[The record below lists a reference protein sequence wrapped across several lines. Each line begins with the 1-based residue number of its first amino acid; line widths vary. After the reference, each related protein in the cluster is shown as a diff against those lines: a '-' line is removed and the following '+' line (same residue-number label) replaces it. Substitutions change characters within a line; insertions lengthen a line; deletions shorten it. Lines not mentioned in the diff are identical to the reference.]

1 MPTKIK
7 VHEKVLG
14 HLSRGLYRSPA
25 SALRELVSNAWDAD
39 ASVVR
44 INTNF
49 PSFFQVSVED
59 NGRGFTKEEFESLME
74 GGIGNSQKRPG
85 GETTPQGRPLIGR
98 LGIGLLGIAQICG
111 SFTIASNPEKG
122 KGFKARVRLYDL
134 LKKRLDSG
142 EGVIS
147 QKEFVKE
154 VDIGEYEFVAD
165 NERKNRPTGTVVLAD
180 AVHPTFTGV
189 FQESLKF
196 EEYKDPARDWK
207 KSLGTVSNVRSLQ
220 ELGDYWRLLW
230 ELAACCPIPYLGKD
244 ALPKKLIS
252 DEQKTLTRYGFGL
265 FVDGIRLFKPVYLRG
280 NPNGYTA
287 LRIPSQAKSIYGNEL
302 SFRGYI
308 VVQEGSQLHPDE
320 LRGILIRIK
329 NVAIGYYDPS
339 MLDYRFN
346 EGPRSRWVTGEIFV
360 DKGLEDALNIDR
372 DSFNRFHPEYRAL
385 QQFVHEKLR
394 TEVFPKVYKQIDV
407 RSNKKA
413 KKTAREHRETLKSVV
428 SEAVGSTVSF
438 RYARDEPSRENSPV
452 ASIEERK
459 NRMEIVL
466 PNPESLKAK
475 KKHRGLFAAVLS
487 IFEVAI
493 REKTHHKQSE
503 TFAELLQN
511 LLSKW

>member
-1 MPTKIK
+1 MPSKIR

-39 ASVVR
+39 ARVVR

-59 NGRGFTKEEFESLME
+59 NGRGFTKEEFETLMG
-74 GGIGNSQKRPG
+74 GGIGNSLKRPG
-85 GETTPQGRPLIGR
+85 SETTPHGRPLIGR

-142 EGVIS
+142 EGVVRDTES
-147 QKEFVKE
+147 VKE
-154 VDIGEYEFVAD
+154 VDIGEYEFETD
-165 NERKNRPTGTVVLAD
+165 YESKKRPRGTVVLAD
-180 AVHPTFTGV
+180 AVHPTFTRV

-196 EEYKDPARDWK
+196 EKYRDPSRDWK
-207 KSLGTVSNVRSLQ
+207 KSLTTVSKVHSLQ

-230 ELAACCPIPYLGKD
+230 ELAACCPIPYIGKD
-244 ALPKKLIS
+244 ALPQRLIS
-252 DEQKTLTRYGFGL
+252 GEQGTLTDYDFAL
-265 FVDGIRLFKPVYLRG
+265 FVDGIRLSKPVYLRR

-287 LRIPSQAKSIYGNEL
+287 VTIPTHTETIYGNQL
-302 SFRGYI
+302 KFHGYI
-308 VVQEGSQLHPDE
+308 VVQEGAQLHPDE

-360 DKGLEDALNIDR
+360 EKGLEDALNIDR

-394 TEVFPKVYKQIDV
+394 TEVFPNVYKQIDI
-407 RSNKKA
+407 RSNAKA
-413 KKTAREHRETLKSVV
+413 KKRAREHTQTLKSVV
-428 SEAVGSTVSF
+428 SESTGTAVSLKYSHGQPAEESV
-438 RYARDEPSRENSPV
+438 PL
-452 ASIEERK
+452 ASIAERR
-459 NRMEIVL
+459 NRTEIIL
-466 PNPESLKAK
+466 PNPESLKGK
-475 KKHRGLFAAVLS
+475 KKHRTLFGAVLS
-487 IFEVAI
+487 IFELAI
-493 REKTHHKQSE
+493 REKTHYKQRE
-503 TFAELLQN
+503 KFAELLQK

>member
-1 MPTKIK
+1 MPTKIR

-39 ASVVR
+39 ARVVR
-44 INTNF
+44 INTNY

-59 NGRGFTKEEFESLME
+59 NGRGFTKEEFESLMG
-74 GGIGNSQKRPG
+74 GGIGNSLKRPG
-85 GETTPQGRPLIGR
+85 SETTPQGRPMIGR

-111 SFTIASNPEKG
+111 SFTISSNPEKG
-122 KGFKARVRLYDL
+122 KAFKARVRLYDL

-142 EGVIS
+142 EGVVKDTES
-147 QKEFVKE
+147 VKE
-154 VDIGEYEFVAD
+154 VDIGEYEFVTD
-165 NERKNRPTGTVVLAD
+165 SENKKRPRGTVVLAD
-180 AVHPTFTGV
+180 AVHPTFTRV

-196 EEYKDPARDWK
+196 EKYRDPSRDWK
-207 KSLGTVSNVRSLQ
+207 KSLATVSNVHSLQ

-230 ELAACCPIPYLGKD
+230 ELAACCPIPYIGKD
-244 ALPKKLIS
+244 ALPQKFIKG
-252 DEQKTLTRYGFGL
+252 EQETLTGYDFGL
-265 FVDGIRLFKPVYLRG
+265 FVDGIRLSKPVYLRG

-287 LRIPSQAKSIYGNEL
+287 VKIPPHSEMIYGNEL
-302 SFRGYI
+302 KFHGYI
-308 VVQEGSQLHPDE
+308 VVQEGTQLHPDE

-346 EGPRSRWVTGEIFV
+346 EGPRSRWVTGEIFAE
-360 DKGLEDALNIDR
+360 KGLEDALNIDR

-394 TEVFPKVYKQIDV
+394 TEVFPRVYKQIDV
-407 RSNKKA
+407 RSNRKA
-413 KKTAREHRETLKSVV
+413 KKRAREHTQTLKSVV
-428 SEAVGSTVSF
+428 SESTGSTVSLK
-438 RYARDEPSRENSPV
+438 YSHSKPDEAIVPLAN
-452 ASIEERK
+452 IEERK

-475 KKHRGLFAAVLS
+475 KKHRGLFSAVLS

-493 REKTHHKQSE
+493 REKTHHKQRE
-503 TFAELLQN
+503 KFAELLQK